1 MGSEQS
7 MMTTEDV
14 ANYLKVD
21 VVTVRRLVSR
31 GQLAAYRVGS
41 EFRFTLSDLQD
52 YLKRQYV
59 PVGPV
64 SGFRE
69 EKDQRFGPFFMLHE
83 IYGRISRQSTRPT
96 RSAPGERFTE
106 HAKAALALSQ
116 DAAEGQRCGRIY
128 ASHLLLGLAAEPGG
142 LAGRALRELG
152 VTSEKIREILAADP
166 RLTGPARDAAD
177 RLGIDPEVKKA
188 LELAVQ
194 QSNKLG
200 LDYIGTEHLL
210 LGLLWGAANNK
221 AGAVLT
227 HLAMEPDRVRSRV
240 NELIQA
246 ASA

>member
-1 MGSEQS
+1 MGPEES

-31 GQLAAYRVGS
+31 GQLAAYRVGA
-41 EFRFTLSDLQD
+41 EFRFTLSDLRD

-59 PVGPV
+59 PVGAI
-64 SGFRE
+64 SGFKE
-69 EKDQRFGPFFMLHE
+69 DKDQRFGPLFLLHE
-83 IYGRISRQSTRPT
+83 IYGSVGKGRAKAKPAI
-96 RSAPGERFTE
+96 GERLTE
-106 HAKAALALSQ
+106 RTKAALELSQ
-116 DAAEGQRCGRIY
+116 NEAQRQRCARIY

-152 VTSEKIREILAADP
+152 VTAEKIREVLAADP

-177 RLGIDPEVKKA
+177 HLGIDPEVKKA

-200 LDYIGTEHLL
+200 LDYIGTEHVL

-227 HLAMEPDRVRSRV
+227 HLAVEPDRVRSRV

-246 ASA
+246 AGA